1 MITLNEATH
10 EYTVDG
16 KVLPSVSEIMRPLS
30 EAYYRDVLK
39 FNDLSEASDYGSG
52 VHKAVQQYINFGI
65 ISDKYIKE
73 VMAFIGWLD
82 EEKLVVIYNE
92 WMLTNGEY
100 CGTIDLLMRHIPT
113 GNIYLVD
120 MKATTVIA
128 EPLLEV
134 QLCGYEGLTSY
145 NGVRIDGTY
154 VLHLKKNGNYAYRP
168 VAINRWKW
176 KNLYEK
182 HKNESISN
190 RAER

>member
-10 EYTVDG
+10 EYKVDG

-73 VMAFIGWLD
+73 VMAFIGCM
-82 EEKLVVIYNE
+82 EKEHLEVLRSEV
-92 WMLTNGEY
+92 MLTNNEY
-100 CGTIDLLMRHIPT
+100 CGTIDIIAKQNKT
-113 GNIYLVD
+113 GYVYLID
-120 MKATTVIA
+120 LKATSVIA

-134 QLCGYEGLTSY
+134 QLCAYADLIQFSGMT
-145 NGVRIDGTY
+145 IDGTY

-168 VAINRWKW
+168 VAINRRKW
-176 KNLYEK
+176 KNLYTK
-182 HKNESISN
+182 HLNE
-190 RAER
+190 RGL